1 MTESGEKGEGV
12 SSAMDKK
19 SKVLLWV
26 IVVAILISI
35 GVTFYKTVILQDFEV
50 VNTEEV
56 EEEVI
61 EE

>member
-1 MTESGEKGEGV
+1 MDESIEKESG
-12 SSAMDKK
+12 MDKK

-26 IVVAILISI
+26 IILAILISI

-56 EEEVI
+56 EEEGI
-61 EE
+61 EEEY